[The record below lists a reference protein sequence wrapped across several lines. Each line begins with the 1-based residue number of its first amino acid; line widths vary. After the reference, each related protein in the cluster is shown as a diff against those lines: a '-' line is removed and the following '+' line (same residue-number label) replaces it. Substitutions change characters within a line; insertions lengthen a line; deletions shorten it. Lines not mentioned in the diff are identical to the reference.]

1 MQLCCYTNPMIALLT
16 GTPILDQN
24 ELIMMVGGVGYGIQA
39 SSRTLQALSGKTNA
53 TLYVHTH
60 VREEAL
66 ELFGFLSKQDKELFT
81 LLQSVSGV
89 GPRTALA
96 ISDRGAAVIIDA
108 VQTADLQAF
117 SSVPRV
123 GKKLAQK
130 IIIELTSK
138 LGSLKELNLTP
149 LNSFERDISDALEA
163 LGFAES
169 DIEKALREVEL
180 ADLSLESAVQKVL
193 KSFGSKQNSASTI

>member
-1 MQLCCYTNPMIALLT
+1 MIALLT
-16 GTPILDQN
+16 GTPIIDQ
-24 ELIMMVGGVGYGIQA
+24 EQLILLVGGVGYGVQA
-39 SSRTLQALSGKTNA
+39 SNRTIQSISGKSSA

-96 ISDRGAAVIIDA
+96 ISDRGAASIIDA
-108 VQTADLQAF
+108 VQTADLKMF

-138 LGSLKELNLTP
+138 LGSLKELNLAP
-149 LNSFERDISDALEA
+149 LNTFERDVSDALEA
-163 LGFAES
+163 LGFAET
-169 DIEKALREVEL
+169 DIEKALREIEL

-193 KSFGSKQNSASTI
+193 KSFGAKKNAANI